1 MTKKYTAIPEVPEGD
16 RGMAMNL
23 WLTSMSENMELLTGQ
38 RSIGRAL
45 STDEFAQ
52 VKSLEP
58 PADIIELSLKI
69 NQILKILKGD

>member
-1 MTKKYTAIPEVPEGD
+1 MSKKYTAIPDVPQED
-16 RGMAMNL
+16 RGFGMDQWLSSMA
-23 WLTSMSENMELLTGQ
+23 ENMELLTGQ
-38 RSIGRAL
+38 RSNGRAL

>member
-1 MTKKYTAIPEVPEGD
+1 MAVVHGGEYGAVD
-16 RGMAMNL
+16 RPAVERQGVV
-23 WLTSMSENMELLTGQ
+23 
-38 RSIGRAL
+38 
-45 STDEFAQ
+45 TDEFAQ